1 MIGRPAPNEAA
12 PYYFGYINRV
22 SGEDILTARRVVN
35 IVYVDDKI
43 KDYIVDLVWATRD
56 PKRYRL
62 DLNGY
67 VRYGASPRATIA
79 LTMVAKA
86 WAFLNGRGYVTP
98 QDVKTFALDVLRH
111 RVAVSYEAEAEN
123 ITPENIIT
131 KILETLPVP

>member
-1 MIGRPAPNEAA
+1 
-12 PYYFGYINRV
+12 V
-22 SGEDILTARRVVN
+22 
-35 IVYVDDKI
+35 
-43 KDYIVDLVWATRD
+43 VWATRD
-56 PKRYRL
+56 PKHYGI

-79 LTMVAKA
+79 LTMAAKA

-123 ITPENIIT
+123 ITSEDIIT
-131 KILETLPVP
+131 KVLQTLIVP